1 MNFDEWLSCFRRRAN
16 AQETERAKCLMGW
29 MDQRNTSKH
38 RAAFDALLEI
48 QEDVSQLHFS
58 QTAVLVAVP
67 G

>member
-1 MNFDEWLSCFRRRAN
+1 MSDGMDGSEEHFK
-16 AQETERAKCLMGW
+16 AQG
-29 MDQRNTSKH
+29 
-38 RAAFDALLEI
+38 AFDALLEI

>member
-1 MNFDEWLSCFRRRAN
+1 MAELLPQTCQCSRDREGQMSDGMDGSEEHFK
-16 AQETERAKCLMGW
+16 AQ
-29 MDQRNTSKH
+29 
-38 RAAFDALLEI
+38 AAFDVLLEI

>member
-1 MNFDEWLSCFRRRAN
+1 MSDGMDGSEEHFK
-16 AQETERAKCLMGW
+16 AQ
-29 MDQRNTSKH
+29 
-38 RAAFDALLEI
+38 AAFDVLLEI